1 MEESAPK
8 TKRRWTLEGS
18 RALLQDV
25 RARTETAARTVDELL
40 EKRDACDP
48 NSEAFVELDSQLRIE
63 VSRWVRAMEA
73 LGVDVKG
80 LWLVDFDNGSGY
92 YCWKWPE
99 EALGYFHGYEEGFE
113 GRVRIQ

>member
-8 TKRRWTLEGS
+8 SKIRWTLEGA

-25 RARTETAARTVDELL
+25 RDRTEAASNRVEELL
-40 EKRDACDP
+40 EKR
-48 NSEAFVELDSQLRIE
+48 EAFEARSEEHAQLDQQIRIE

-73 LGVDVKG
+73 LNLDVKG
-80 LWLVDFDNGSGY
+80 LWLVDFDNGCGY

-99 EALGYFHGYEEGFE
+99 KSLEYFHGYEEGFE

>member
-8 TKRRWTLEGS
+8 PKRRWTLEGAH
-18 RALLQDV
+18 ALLKDV
-25 RARTETAARTVDELL
+25 RDRTETAAGRVDELL
-40 EKRDACDP
+40 EKRDARAPGSD
-48 NSEAFVELDSQLRIE
+48 EHIELDQKIRVE
-63 VSRWVRAMEA
+63 VSRWVREMEA

-99 EALGYFHGYEEGFE
+99 KSLEYFHGYEEGFA